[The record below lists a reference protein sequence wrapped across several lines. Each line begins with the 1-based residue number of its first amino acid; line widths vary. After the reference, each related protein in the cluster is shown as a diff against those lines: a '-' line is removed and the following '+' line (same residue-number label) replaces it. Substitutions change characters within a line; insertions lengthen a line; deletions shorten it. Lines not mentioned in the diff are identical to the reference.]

1 MSLPVI
7 AIIGQPNVGK
17 STLFNCLT
25 RSQQA
30 LVHDMP
36 GVTRDRHFG
45 QGKVGP
51 YPYIVIDTG
60 GISGREEG
68 MDEMMAGQSWLAV
81 MQADIILFMVDAT
94 AGVTPNDLFISKA
107 LRKVSKP
114 IFCVVNKTDGR
125 DEIIAMS
132 DFYSFGFKY
141 MHAIAASHNRGIKP
155 LMDAVFEVVIELSGE
170 PQEEQ
175 PQAGI
180 KMAIVGRPNVGKSTL
195 VNRMLG
201 EDRVIVYDEPGTT
214 RDSIYIPFV
223 RNEQVYTII
232 DTAGVRRRK
241 NIDEAVEKFSV
252 VKTLQA
258 IEDAHVVIY
267 MIDGQQAV
275 TDQDLSLLGFIVEAG
290 RSLVVAI
297 NKWDH
302 LTDDQRTIIKT
313 GIDRQLEFVS
323 FAKLYFI
330 SALHGSGVGLLF
342 DAVNQAYESATR
354 KLSTARL
361 TRMLQ
366 KAIEQHQP
374 PMVHGRRIKLRYAHA
389 GGHIPQTVV
398 IHGNQTD
405 DVPISYQR
413 FLSHYFR
420 DELKLVG
427 SPLRLIF
434 NTTENPFAGR
444 RNTLTPRQM
453 RKRTRLKKFIR
464 KMKKK

>member
-1 MSLPVI
+1 MSSLPVI

-45 QGKVGP
+45 EGKIGP

-60 GISGREEG
+60 GISGQEEG

-81 MQADIILFMVDAT
+81 MQADIVLFMVDAT
-94 AGVTPNDLFISKA
+94 TGVTPNDQFIAKA
-107 LRKVSKP
+107 LRKIAKP
-114 IFCVVNKTDGR
+114 IFCIVNKTDGR
-125 DEIIAMS
+125 DEVIAMS
-132 DFYSFGFKY
+132 DFYAFGYKHV
-141 MHAIAASHNRGIKP
+141 HAIAASHNRGIKP
-155 LMDAVFEVVIELSGE
+155 LMDAVFAVVIELSGTPE
-170 PQEEQ
+170 AVQ
-175 PQAGI
+175 PPAGI

-201 EDRVIVYDEPGTT
+201 EERVIVYDQPGTT
-214 RDSIYIPFV
+214 RDSIYIPFT
-223 RNEQVYTII
+223 RAGQDYTII

-241 NIDEAVEKFSV
+241 NIEEPVEKFSV

-267 MIDGQQAV
+267 MIDGQEAV
-275 TDQDLSLLGFIVEAG
+275 TDQDLSLLGFILDTG

-302 LTDDQRTIIKT
+302 LSEDQRNTIKK
-313 GIDRQLEFVS
+313 GVDRQLEFVS

-330 SALHGSGVGLLF
+330 SALHGSNVGLLF
-342 DAVNQAYESATR
+342 DAVKEAYESATR
-354 KLSTARL
+354 KISTARL

-366 KAIEQHQP
+366 KAVATHQP

-389 GGHIPQTVV
+389 GGHLPPTVV

-405 DVPISYQR
+405 DIPISYQR
-413 FLSHYFR
+413 FLSHFFR

-427 SPLRLIF
+427 TPLRLIF

-444 RNTLTPRQM
+444 HNTLTPRQE
-453 RKRTRLKKFIR
+453 RKRMRLKRYIK
-464 KMKKK
+464 KMKK